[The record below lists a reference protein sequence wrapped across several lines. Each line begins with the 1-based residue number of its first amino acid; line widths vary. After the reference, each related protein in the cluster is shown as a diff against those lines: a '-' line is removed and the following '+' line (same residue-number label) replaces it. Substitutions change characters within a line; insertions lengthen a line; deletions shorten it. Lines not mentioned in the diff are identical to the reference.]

1 LIITDSC
8 VGCTR
13 CIPYCPSGAIA
24 IGKDKKAHIDRY
36 KCIECAVCFNIAN
49 CPVNAIVLEKL
60 EWPRTVREVFATV
73 YKEHKETNVPGRG
86 TEEMKTN
93 DVTGRFRLG
102 EIGFSI
108 DMGRPGVGLDLKDAE
123 KLTMALAKL
132 GVEFEPLNPLTFLM
146 SDKKTGKLRDDV
158 LGERI
163 HSCIPEF
170 KIKEDKFPEVFEAL
184 QKVSKE
190 INTVFSLGL
199 CVKVN
204 PDGSVPIFKY
214 LDQHKIFYRPNGK
227 TNVGIGKPAAK
238 F

>member
-24 IGKDKKAHIDRY
+24 IGKDKKARIDRY

>member
-1 LIITDSC
+1 MIITDSC